1 MNESEFLK
9 ETEER
14 LKWCKQLENHFHKA
28 ADSLPSYILIRRNIR
43 GKDCYYYKKPGSERQ
58 YYINKKN
65 IALLRQLQQK
75 RVAAHVLSPLR
86 NNIRLLDSILKEY
99 KNISEAYN
107 AYFPDEL
114 NVPASSE
121 KRNTDLY
128 AQTASDAAGHP
139 EDLRHLTSFGL
150 RVRSKSEAILAELL
164 YSMHIPFTYEKPL
177 RIKGADGRWRTFY
190 PDFTFQLPDR
200 REIYL
205 EHFGMMNDP
214 AYREVNYRKLTDY
227 FLNGIYPPHNLVIT
241 MDGPDGELDI
251 AAVHQLIQSRILPL
265 FQKQV
270 Q

>member
-14 LKWCKQLENHFHKA
+14 LKWCRHLENHFHKA
-28 ADSLPSYILIRRNIR
+28 ADSLPGYVLIRRNIR
-43 GKDCYYYKKPGSERQ
+43 GKHRYYYKKPDSDRQ
-58 YYINKKN
+58 YYISTKN
-65 IALLRQLQQK
+65 IALLRQLHQK

-86 NNIRLLDSILKEY
+86 NNIRLLYFVLKEY
-99 KNISEAYN
+99 RDISNAYD

-177 RIKGADGRWRTFY
+177 EYSGVPKAPVRTFGNHLSGLRKSY
-190 PDFTFQLPDR
+190 ECMRRSRCPEDATLPDSCCQ
-200 REIYL
+200 
-205 EHFGMMNDP
+205 FF
-214 AYREVNYRKLTDY
+214 K
-227 FLNGIYPPHNLVIT
+227 VIRSF
-241 MDGPDGELDI
+241 PDSN
-251 AAVHQLIQSRILPL
+251 HTPL
-265 FQKQV
+265 S
-270 Q
+270 